1 MPNIKVKSEDW
12 IKKGIELFSQGGIDA
27 LNVEKMAKILNC
39 TKGSFYHHFK
49 SRENYID
56 QILEYYYNSRK
67 NMLELMGS
75 LYNSPLEKLSRVL
88 IGVFKNPRGLDF
100 EFQLRKLAETN
111 GKAKIILNNLER
123 ERITYVGVLLNNCGV
138 DNTQQRAEMIYH
150 YYLGW
155 YQRNK
160 FKVLPNQTLYEE
172 VNKLSLITGVDL
184 IL

>member
-12 IKKGIELFSQGGIDA
+12 IKKGIELFSHGGIDA

-49 SRENYID
+49 SREDYID
-56 QILEYYYNSRK
+56 QILEYYYKSRK
-67 NMLELMGS
+67 NMLESMGN

-111 GKAKIILNNLER
+111 EKAKIQLNNLER
-123 ERITYVGVLLNNCGV
+123 ERITYVNVLLSDCGV
-138 DNTQQRAEMIYH
+138 DDTQLRAEMIYH
-150 YYLGW
+150 FYLGW

-160 FKVLPNQTLYEE
+160 FKTLSDQSLLEE
-172 VNKLSLITGVDL
+172 VNKLSLIAGVDL
-184 IL
+184 VL

>member
-1 MPNIKVKSEDW
+1 MPNIKVNSEDW

-27 LNVEKMAKILNC
+27 LNIEKMANLLNC

-49 SRENYID
+49 SREDYID
-56 QILEYYYNSRK
+56 QILEYYYKSRK
-67 NMLELMGS
+67 NMLESMGN
-75 LYNSPLEKLSRVL
+75 LYNNPVEKLSRVL

-100 EFQLRKLAETN
+100 EFQLRKLAEIN
-111 GKAKIILNNLER
+111 EKAKIHLNNLER
-123 ERITYVGVLLNNCGV
+123 ERITYVSVLLSDCGT
-138 DNTQQRAEMIYH
+138 DNPQLRAEMIYH

-160 FKVLPNQTLYEE
+160 FKTLSDQALLNE
-172 VNKLSLITGVDL
+172 VDKLSLIAGVNL

>member
-1 MPNIKVKSEDW
+1 MPNIKVNSEDW

-27 LNVEKMAKILNC
+27 LNVEKMATILNC

-49 SRENYID
+49 SREDYID
-56 QILEYYYNSRK
+56 QILEYYYKSRK
-67 NMLELMGS
+67 NMLEMIGK
-75 LYNSPLEKLSRVL
+75 LYNSPIEKLSRVL

-111 GKAKIILNNLER
+111 EKAKIQLNNLER
-123 ERITYVGVLLNNCGV
+123 ERITYVSVLLNDCGT
-138 DNTQQRAEMIYH
+138 DNPQLRAEMIYH

-160 FKVLPNQTLYEE
+160 FKNLSDQSLLDE
-172 VNKLSLITGVDL
+172 VTKLSIIADVNLTL
-184 IL
+184 

>member
-12 IKKGIELFSQGGIDA
+12 IKKGIELFSQGGSDA
-27 LNVEKMAKILNC
+27 LNIEKMAKILNC

-49 SRENYID
+49 SREDYID

-67 NMLELMGS
+67 NMLESMGK
-75 LYNSPLEKLSRVL
+75 LYNNPVEKLSRVL

-111 GKAKIILNNLER
+111 EKAKIHLSSLER
-123 ERITYVGVLLNNCGV
+123 ERITYVTVLLNDCGIE
-138 DNTQQRAEMIYH
+138 NSSLRAEMIYH

-160 FKVLPNQTLYEE
+160 FKQLSDQALYEE
-172 VNKLSLITGVDL
+172 VNKLSILAGIDL
-184 IL
+184 LL

>member
-12 IKKGIELFSQGGIDA
+12 IKKGIELFSQGGIEA

-49 SRENYID
+49 SREDYID
-56 QILEYYYNSRK
+56 QILEYYYKSRK
-67 NMLELMGS
+67 NMLDSMGK
-75 LYNSPLEKLSRVL
+75 LYNNPVEKLSRVL

-111 GKAKIILNNLER
+111 EKAKIHLNNLER
-123 ERITYVGVLLNNCGV
+123 ERITYVSVLLNDCGV
-138 DNTQQRAEMIYH
+138 DDSQLRAEMIYH

-160 FKVLPNQTLYEE
+160 FKSLSDQTLLDE
-172 VNKLSLITGVDL
+172 VNKLSILTGIDL
-184 IL
+184 VL

>member
-1 MPNIKVKSEDW
+1 MPNTKVKSEDW

-27 LNVEKMAKILNC
+27 LNVEKMANLLNC

-49 SRENYID
+49 SREDYID

-67 NMLELMGS
+67 NMLESMGK
-75 LYNSPLEKLSRVL
+75 LYNNPVEKLSRVL

-111 GKAKIILNNLER
+111 EKAKIHLNNLER
-123 ERITYVGVLLNNCGV
+123 ERITYVSVLLNNCGT
-138 DNTQQRAEMIYH
+138 DNPQLSAEMIYH

-160 FKVLPNQTLYEE
+160 FKSLSGQTLYEE
-172 VNKLSLITGVDL
+172 VNKLSLIAGVEL
-184 IL
+184 VL

>member
-27 LNVEKMAKILNC
+27 LNVEKMAIILNC

-49 SRENYID
+49 SREDYID

-67 NMLELMGS
+67 NMLESMGK
-75 LYNSPLEKLSRVL
+75 LYNNPVEKLSRVL

-100 EFQLRKLAETN
+100 EFQLRKFAETN
-111 GKAKIILNNLER
+111 EKAQIHLNNLER
-123 ERITYVGVLLNNCGV
+123 ERITYVSVLLSDCGV
-138 DNTQQRAEMIYH
+138 ENAKLRAEMIYH

-155 YQRNK
+155 YQQNK
-160 FKVLPNQTLYEE
+160 FKILSDQALYEE
-172 VNKLSLITGVDL
+172 ESKLSLISGIDL
-184 IL
+184 VL